1 MGGGG
6 GKPPPL
12 FWDGGSNL
20 TGGGGGENVTNI
32 GYPVIRQEKDGHPAI
47 TGKACHIIRPDV

>member
-1 MGGGG
+1 MGGE

-20 TGGGGGENVTNI
+20 TGGGGENVTNI